1 MLEVVSYLHKVRL
14 LIKHDTNVGYY
25 LLIYSLDSKKY
36 IADYLYDSL
45 EEIFQEAEDRFNV
58 KKEEFKKCL

>member
-1 MLEVVSYLHKVRL
+1 MLEAISYSSKVRL
-14 LIKHDTNVGYY
+14 LIKHDTKVGYY
-25 LLIYSLDSKKY
+25 LFVYYLESEKC

-58 KKEEFKKCL
+58 KKEEFSEYL

>member
-1 MLEVVSYLHKVRL
+1 MLEAVSYSSKVRL
-14 LIKHDTNVGYY
+14 LIKHDTKVGYY
-25 LLIYSLDSKKY
+25 LLTYSLESQKC

-58 KKEEFKKCL
+58 KKEDFKECL